1 MLKTRNSLS
10 RQSFPVISKTQNS
23 LYDIERSINGLSCIN
38 IQLSRHM
45 EILRTL
51 GEALLILSR
60 ASLKLT
66 FIKVGYPLLLLKV
79 HYPRLTFLLPFFVLL
94 FFSLLH
100 FFVLL

>member
-66 FIKVGYPLLLLKV
+66 FIKVCYLLLLLKV
-79 HYPRLTFLLPFFVLL
+79 AHAPRLTFLLPFF
-94 FFSLLH
+94 SLLR